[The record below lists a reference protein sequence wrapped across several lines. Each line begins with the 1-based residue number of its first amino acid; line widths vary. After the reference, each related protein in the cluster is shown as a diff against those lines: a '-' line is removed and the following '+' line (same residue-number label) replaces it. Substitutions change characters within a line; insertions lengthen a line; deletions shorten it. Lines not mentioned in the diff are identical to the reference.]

1 MTLAGFTFVD
11 LDGFTPVQAWNS
23 CLEQNTSQPYTGP
36 TGPQGPCLLLCA
48 SGPFLASVHCWA
60 AALAADV
67 TFSQR
72 KQTPNSSTRNFL
84 PHCQGATAH
93 TALGVSREVGQQQ
106 YPPCPKPWAPGVCWA
121 SEATRSSP
129 ALQGSLYRLWVT
141 SRGPRSPEPVKVTH
155 LQPVSLVALMS
166 REGPAWTAHSKAWS
180 YLVTT
185 EEESEAQCSV

>member
-1 MTLAGFTFVD
+1 M
-11 LDGFTPVQAWNS
+11 
-23 CLEQNTSQPYTGP
+23 
-36 TGPQGPCLLLCA
+36 
-48 SGPFLASVHCWA
+48 
-60 AALAADV
+60 
-67 TFSQR
+67 
-72 KQTPNSSTRNFL
+72 
-84 PHCQGATAH
+84 
-93 TALGVSREVGQQQ
+93 
-106 YPPCPKPWAPGVCWA
+106 CWA

-185 EEESEAQCSV
+185 VVELGGRGSQKSACKVTGEPGSAAVLCLWQVTRASQALTISALQRRKGSEGPGDPPSLYTGRRALLSPNFCPTTARHRSSSYLTERRQHLRGWQPVGSTNLI